1 MGYGVWDKSKSKSN
15 ACVNEEV
22 DSLEIVPIY
31 LAVCCK
37 VRKAN
42 FTSFPSKSPDKARA
56 VFKLY
61 LGVRSKLKKRTITIF
76 LKLLGNCVC
85 PKLSEKIG
93 CCPSEYPIGIRTFS
107 EFLNFLS

>member
-1 MGYGVWDKSKSKSN
+1 MGYGVWGKSKSKSN

-42 FTSFPSKSPDKARA
+42 FTSFPSKSADKARV

-61 LGVRSKLKKRTITIF
+61 LGVRSKLKKKTDYSYVIF
-76 LKLLGNCVC
+76 PILQLLCLVLPAPCLLVC
-85 PKLSEKIG
+85 HLTGE
-93 CCPSEYPIGIRTFS
+93 
-107 EFLNFLS
+107 